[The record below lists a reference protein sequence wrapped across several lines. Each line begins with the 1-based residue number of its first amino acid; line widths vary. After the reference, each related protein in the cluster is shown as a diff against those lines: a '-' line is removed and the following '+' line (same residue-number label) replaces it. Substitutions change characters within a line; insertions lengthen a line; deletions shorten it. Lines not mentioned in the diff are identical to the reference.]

1 LSPFRSGF
9 VYGMVAVVIAVVTD
23 LYFLLIDPTA
33 APAWVLAAATGF
45 RVQLALAAFLFLAIL
60 AALRTRPTRTDPDAS
75 YRSLLLRDCALA
87 ATVVAVMAGATLFF
101 STAIKATLFAG
112 EIRVFASEAA
122 PRIVEYLDEV
132 RSELSEPPPPTTV
145 EEAEETLQPPELW
158 DLGRSMA
165 NFMLRVIFLGAVGAL
180 VGALRGAFGSDR
192 GTDQYTSFAE
202 KERSP
207 KDGKSPGR

>member
-1 LSPFRSGF
+1 MSPFRSGF

-45 RVQLALAAFLFLAIL
+45 RVQLALAAFLFLA
-60 AALRTRPTRTDPDAS
+60 RTDPDAS

>member
-1 LSPFRSGF
+1 MGPLRAGF
-9 VYGMVAVVIAVVTD
+9 MYGAVAVVVALLAD
-23 LYFLLIDPTA
+23 FYFLFLNPA
-33 APAWVLAAATGF
+33 GAPDWILAAVTGF

-60 AALRTRPTRTDPDAS
+60 AALRTRPTRTDLDDS

-101 STAIKATLFAG
+101 STTLKATLFAG
-112 EIRVFASEAA
+112 EIRAFANEAA
-122 PRIVEYLDEV
+122 PRIAEYLEEV

-145 EEAEETLQPPELW
+145 EVVEETLQPPELW
-158 DLGRSMA
+158 DLGYSMA

-192 GTDQYTSFAE
+192 AAE
-202 KERSP
+202 LRTPSVDKERNLEN
-207 KDGKSPGR
+207 GKSPGQ